1 MLEFVICDKI
11 LSYGNHEPRM
21 LTFKGNMMTESH
33 GPSQL
38 NMVRLCGV
46 NPWEANVLCTATLLI
61 PEWAALRRK
70 WTVCNNVDLLFKTSN
85 AEDKTITFIYII
97 LGKKLYRGYIFS
109 SFHFLKRMFQPADVG
124 FHCSLPCVHWITWT

>member
-21 LTFKGNMMTESH
+21 VTFKGNMMIESH
-33 GPSQL
+33 GLSQL
-38 NMVRLCGV
+38 NIVRLCGV

-61 PEWAALRRK
+61 LEWAALRRK
-70 WTVCNNVDLLFKTSN
+70 WTVCDNVDLLFKTSN

-97 LGKKLYRGYIFS
+97 LGKNYTEATFSRLFIFWRECFSLQMLGSIVAFRVYIE
-109 SFHFLKRMFQPADVG
+109 
-124 FHCSLPCVHWITWT
+124 